1 MSAVPAGLLV
11 AVRQHPGIE
20 MPGYFQR
27 FLRNRVPPW
36 QPTWA
41 GSNFSAGEECAAGTN
56 APSAARKVSAG
67 AWWKSFAGGSRG
79 DQDLVHLRYTIYAMP
94 LKQPVDL

>member
-1 MSAVPAGLLV
+1 LV

-36 QPTWA
+36 QPT
-41 GSNFSAGEECAAGTN
+41 
-56 APSAARKVSAG
+56 
-67 AWWKSFAGGSRG
+67 
-79 DQDLVHLRYTIYAMP
+79 
-94 LKQPVDL
+94 